1 VVVRGLTSSPVHN
14 VDEAKALFEA
24 GMKARA
30 VASTDVHEH
39 SSRSH
44 CIVRV
49 DVRGVLRGK
58 QTSVKD
64 TSEGKKEKSHR
75 KEEEGETTLGR
86 LYLVD
91 LAGSERVNKSGVKGK
106 QLTEAKNINRSLSA
120 LGDVIE
126 ALDKKR
132 MHVPYRNSTL
142 TRLLQDALSQQSIVA
157 VIVRLWWFFD
167 VFFLRYRIF

>member
-58 QTSVKD
+58 QTSVQD
-64 TSEGKKEKSHR
+64 TSGK
-75 KEEEGETTLGR
+75 
-86 LYLVD
+86 D
-91 LAGSERVNKSGVKGK
+91 
-106 QLTEAKNINRSLSA
+106 I
-120 LGDVIE
+120 
-126 ALDKKR
+126 
-132 MHVPYRNSTL
+132 
-142 TRLLQDALSQQSIVA
+142 
-157 VIVRLWWFFD
+157 FFSSRHL
-167 VFFLRYRIF
+167 FFFFFADNYFSFSFS

>member
-1 VVVRGLTSSPVHN
+1 VLDLLPPSHTRLTTTKLASRQGKQKLEVVCVSGGGSDDDDQPRVVVRGLTSSPVHN

-91 LAGSERVNKSGVKGK
+91 LAGSERVNKSGVS
-106 QLTEAKNINRSLSA
+106 E
-120 LGDVIE
+120 
-126 ALDKKR
+126 
-132 MHVPYRNSTL
+132 
-142 TRLLQDALSQQSIVA
+142 
-157 VIVRLWWFFD
+157 
-167 VFFLRYRIF
+167 

>member
-1 VVVRGLTSSPVHN
+1 
-14 VDEAKALFEA
+14 
-24 GMKARA
+24 
-30 VASTDVHEH
+30 
-39 SSRSH
+39 
-44 CIVRV
+44 
-49 DVRGVLRGK
+49 
-58 QTSVKD
+58 
-64 TSEGKKEKSHR
+64 
-75 KEEEGETTLGR
+75 
-86 LYLVD
+86 
-91 LAGSERVNKSGVKGK
+91 VKGK

-167 VFFLRYRIF
+167 VYFFDTVFFDTIVQLFGSSWTRIVSHPIF

>member
-1 VVVRGLTSSPVHN
+1 MMSKELDKQLFTVFFTSFFTLCLCSCFSSDGIVVCTLVHFGN
-14 VDEAKALFEA
+14 FLFFSFLLS
-24 GMKARA
+24 K
-30 VASTDVHEH
+30 VHEH

-64 TSEGKKEKSHR
+64 TSEGKKETSHR

-91 LAGSERVNKSGVKGK
+91 LAGSERVNKSGVS
-106 QLTEAKNINRSLSA
+106 E
-120 LGDVIE
+120 
-126 ALDKKR
+126 
-132 MHVPYRNSTL
+132 
-142 TRLLQDALSQQSIVA
+142 
-157 VIVRLWWFFD
+157 
-167 VFFLRYRIF
+167 